1 VTERRYA
8 AALSEHPVASLATG
22 EVVGQVHEALGGV
35 RPDLAVLF
43 ATTAHTGALEDVV
56 ATIRSVLTP
65 GTLLGATAV
74 SVLAGE
80 REVEEAPAL
89 ALWAGR
95 TGPVR
100 PVRLGGAAEPD
111 LDRLDALAPAPGDA
125 LVLLGDP
132 FTFPADVVLAHLAD
146 HHPGVAVVG
155 GLASAARGPGG
166 NRLLLDATAST
177 DGAVGV
183 LLRAEQVGPA
193 VVSQGCRPVGE
204 PMVVTRAER
213 SIVHELA
220 GRPALDRLRDL
231 AAGLDEED
239 RRLLAGGVHLG
250 MVVDE
255 HRERFGRGDFL
266 VRNVLGGDRSV
277 GAIAVGAEIPIGS
290 TVQFHVRDAES
301 ADEDLRLLLSGVTAR
316 GALAFTCNG
325 RGTHLFGEAHHDA
338 ATIAELLDRPAVAG
352 MFCAGELGP
361 VGSRSFLHGFT
372 ASVLTLP

>member
-1 VTERRYA
+1 VTDRPYA
-8 AALSEHPVASLATG
+8 AALSEHPVASIATG
-22 EVVGQVHEALGGV
+22 EVVGQVHEALGGTA
-35 RPDLAVLF
+35 PDLVVLF
-43 ATTAHTGALEDVV
+43 ATAAHTGALEDVV
-56 ATIRSVLTP
+56 ATVRSVLAP

-100 PVRLGGAAEPD
+100 PVRLGGAGEPD
-111 LDRLDALAPAPGDA
+111 LDRLAALAPAPGDA
-125 LVLLGDP
+125 LVLVGDP
-132 FTFPADVVLAHLAD
+132 FTFPADAVLAHLAAA
-146 HHPGVAVVG
+146 HPGVAVVG

-220 GRPALDRLRDL
+220 GRPALERLRDL

-250 MVVDE
+250 VVVDE
-255 HRERFGRGDFL
+255 QQERFGRGDFL

-277 GAIAVGAEIPIGS
+277 GAIAVGAEIPVGAI
-290 TVQFHVRDAES
+290 VQFHVRDAES
-301 ADEDLRLLLSGVTAR
+301 ADEDLRILLSGVSAR

-338 ATIAELLDRPAVAG
+338 STIAELLDRPAVAG

>member
-1 VTERRYA
+1 VTDRRYA
-8 AALSEHPVASLATG
+8 AALSEHPVASIATG
-22 EVVGQVHEALGGV
+22 EVVGQVHEALGGAS
-35 RPDLAVLF
+35 PDLAVLF

-56 ATIRSVLTP
+56 GTVRSVLAP
-65 GTLLGATAV
+65 GTLIGATAV

-100 PVRLGGAAEPD
+100 PLRLHGSDPAD
-111 LDRLDALAPAPGDA
+111 LDRLDELAPSPGDA

-132 FTFPADVVLAHLAD
+132 FTFAADAVLSHLAL
-146 HHPGVAVVG
+146 HHPGASVVG

-166 NRLLLDATAST
+166 NRLILDATMST

-183 LLRAEQVGPA
+183 LLRAGQTGPA
-193 VVSQGCRPVGE
+193 VVSQGCRPIGE

-220 GRPALDRLRDL
+220 GRPALERLQEL

-239 RRLLAGGVHLG
+239 RRLLAGGIHLG
-250 MVVDE
+250 IVVDE

-277 GAIAVGAEIPIGS
+277 GAIAVGEEIPVGA
-290 TVQFHVRDAES
+290 TVQFHVRDAQS
-301 ADEDLRLLLSGVTAR
+301 ADEDLRLLLSGVSAR
-316 GALAFTCNG
+316 GALVFTCNG

-338 ATIAELLDRPAVAG
+338 DAVAELLDRPAAAG

-361 VGSRSFLHGFT
+361 VGARSFLHGFT
-372 ASVLTLP
+372 ASILTFP